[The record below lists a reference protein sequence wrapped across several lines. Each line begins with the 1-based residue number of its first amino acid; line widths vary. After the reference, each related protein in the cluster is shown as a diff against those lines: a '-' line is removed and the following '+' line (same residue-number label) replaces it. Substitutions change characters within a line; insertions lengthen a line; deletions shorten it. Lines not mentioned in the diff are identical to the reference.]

1 MLDETL
7 GQLACRIP
15 GATQVFHQYRMD
27 FCCGGKQTL
36 RDAARKGQVEPE
48 EVERQLQAMLAL
60 GKTQHDWTKATNAE
74 LIAHILERYHARHR
88 EQLPELIRLALKVER
103 VHADKADCPKG

>member
-36 RDAARKGQVEPE
+36 RDAARKG
-48 EVERQLQAMLAL
+48 
-60 GKTQHDWTKATNAE
+60 
-74 LIAHILERYHARHR
+74 
-88 EQLPELIRLALKVER
+88 
-103 VHADKADCPKG
+103 